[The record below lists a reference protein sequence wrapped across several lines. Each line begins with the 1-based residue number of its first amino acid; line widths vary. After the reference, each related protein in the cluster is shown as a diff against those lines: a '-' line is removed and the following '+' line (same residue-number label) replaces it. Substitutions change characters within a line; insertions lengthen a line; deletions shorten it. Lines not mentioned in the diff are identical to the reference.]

1 MKCVGKMRKAELSLE
16 TMSPVGRNDSMCTN
30 VFSLCL
36 NDSRYAAVLIGLHG
50 LWGSEGARANVIM
63 HAPKPQTMH
72 GLRDP
77 GSRSA
82 TTPGVSATASFASG
96 FLYLFF
102 FILLCNCEQKAAVK
116 AQELWCNCSTEKSNS
131 IEKLHLHTIHCS
143 RLFLLLVC
151 INARRARGS
160 ELPDDKGSGSFYSM
174 FCMNWIW
181 MWKKKN
187 LMFCW

>member
-1 MKCVGKMRKAELSLE
+1 MQGLGVIRLKRISVNIPIYKWQGKMKYVGKMRKAELSLE

-96 FLYLFF
+96 FLSLFF
-102 FILLCNCEQKAAVK
+102 FYLIMQLWTKSSCEGPGALLQLLNWKVQLNWKVALAHDSLFKTVFAARLYQCTK
-116 AQELWCNCSTEKSNS
+116 SKGLST
-131 IEKLHLHTIHCS
+131 S
-143 RLFLLLVC
+143 R
-151 INARRARGS
+151 R
-160 ELPDDKGSGSFYSM
+160 
-174 FCMNWIW
+174 
-181 MWKKKN
+181 
-187 LMFCW
+187 